1 MQVNN
6 NIFIHDSDR
15 AALQTL
21 KAIPGFSQ
29 VVKVFLKVWDEK
41 MMYINNMTTNVRISD
56 KQLKK
61 YHDMLPP
68 ICEKLGIQVPDLFLH
83 LDTVPKSWTAGD
95 TKPFIVIT
103 SGLLETIPEH
113 LLPTVLARE
122 CGHIACHHEL
132 YTTMGTLILNGTLN
146 YILPGEIAKYAVY
159 PIKTAFAY
167 WMRCSEYSA
176 DRAAILCDGTDEK
189 IKEICARF
197 AGFDKDII
205 ADINMEEFL
214 NQAHEYKDLIDDS
227 IVNKG
232 MEFLSFGFA
241 DHPNNAL
248 RAYEA
253 DQWMKSEDYAR
264 AKKYFDACI
273 TNQKH
278 DEFPISF
285 DEGDLEGEQYYEVEK
300 QLRDNGFENIDMRR
314 VLDKSFTSSGTVL
327 NVKIN
332 GSDEFEVGQWFSKDA
347 KVEVIYYLPRSE
359 GEIL

>member
-1 MQVNN
+1 MNN

-15 AALQTL
+15 SALSTL
-21 KAIPGFSQ
+21 KAIPGFSH
-29 VVKVFLKVWDEK
+29 VVKAFLKLWDEK
-41 MMYINNMTTNVRISD
+41 MMYINNMTTNVRISE

-68 ICEKLGIQVPDLFLH
+68 ICEKLSIPVPDLFLH
-83 LDTVPKSWTAGD
+83 LDVVPKSWTAGD
-95 TKPFIVIT
+95 SHPFIVIT
-103 SGLLETIPEH
+103 SGLLETVPEE
-113 LLPTVLARE
+113 LIPTVLARE

-176 DRAAILCDGTDEK
+176 DRAAILCDGTAEK
-189 IKEICARF
+189 VKEICARF

-214 NQAHEYKDLIDDS
+214 NQAHEYKDIVDENL
-227 IVNKG
+227 VNKG
-232 MEFLSFGFA
+232 MEFLSFGFT

-253 DQWMKSEDYAR
+253 DQWVRSQEYVRAR
-264 AKKYFDACI
+264 KYFESFVAK
-273 TNQKH
+273 QKPE
-278 DEFPISF
+278 EFP
-285 DEGDLEGEQYYEVEK
+285 
-300 QLRDNGFENIDMRR
+300 
-314 VLDKSFTSSGTVL
+314 
-327 NVKIN
+327 
-332 GSDEFEVGQWFSKDA
+332 
-347 KVEVIYYLPRSE
+347 
-359 GEIL
+359 